1 MTPDAKDLCVFAVK
15 RGDMKNRLDINYNLP
30 QYTMLEEKLY
40 QTFGEN
46 LKRISDIADVICGPF
61 GSAIK
66 NTDYQDSGIP
76 LVRITNINKDG
87 YMNYD
92 DLIYISEKLGDSLS
106 KTQVSNGDIVVSQ
119 RGSLGQCAIVD
130 DSFPKMNIS
139 ANIIAI
145 KNINGVSVSFLHDYF
160 LSTVGQTLL
169 ERSVSG
175 QVQSKITTQDI
186 ADLLIPV
193 NTDET
198 KLTDLLDS
206 AYKSYK
212 RKLQQADKLQRKN
225 PTYLIERLGLTSDYS
240 ETQKLT
246 YATTAGSI
254 EGRIDADY
262 YSPKF
267 SHFRSQIEALPYDD
281 PVLPDFGEIKLNY
294 RSKYYSVITGTGHTA
309 PIFSALQF
317 LEKISESAC
326 MDAYTDSLL
335 CYSDYCIDFLK
346 AKNTPINEDFSL
358 HPQFESPTFDYYEN
372 VKDFMT
378 EEKWTGLGTPLLSML
393 AAESNEIVRSHFF
406 SYNDHYYPLFNPSL
420 VIDYQTKILLTR
432 PDRELHSIVISSLA
446 DKLASIYDS
455 HDIKTDYTIRK
466 PLLLDN
472 KQPLLDNKKSF
483 AYLEDSNLI
492 VFLDCGNEHRI
503 EEEISAI
510 YKAHTEDGLSIV
522 DLEARIPGKGYKAY
536 HVDKECKLSII
547 CFDEHINVDQ
557 PRIVLRGR
565 EEKRIYT
572 AIDLMYMLMFSSEV
586 SQIAEFDSDEK
597 NSESQVLSWGGAS
610 DYFTVFLSE
619 KGFISKGAIEY
630 SNVYSEVD
638 TSAAHIFSHYLELG
652 GVFPFHLSS
661 TIFADPE
668 CWNVICDDNSVY
680 QFTRKVK
687 ALPGG
692 ALFKYDNGCSVFL
705 SYNFFSILKESNITQ
720 SRLSLDM
727 FRAVTEKFFI
737 EYHQDLSAIPPLANT
752 LVQFCCHSLSN
763 QNPEHYVC
771 CQKAKVSSNKLVV
784 DFEVNS
790 SKIASDIAEAIDR
803 SVEYS
808 VIGELLQPLVCL
820 SKDSYSELFEKME
833 LTSGQKKTL
842 GTTAVRID
850 YYFNPDTYEIKETD
864 VSELSI
870 RKQIAKICAAAGVL
884 PGTYERRDATE
895 IVRKIQESVVSH
907 LEQAIRTLER
917 DRLHILL
924 LSALATEQLSV
935 NLNRTGATLTEDI
948 EEGERIKSLEKS
960 TQLSE
965 KAKMRKSALLYLI
978 ETNLYLV
985 NERKEE
991 AIDSSKLSEL
1001 LSFAKWIIYLQNSSD
1016 LCFHTD
1022 SDTKLIVEDDYRIDV
1037 ELGENYSQTFEK
1049 ESQRRIIAE
1058 PFNLRGDNTDR
1069 DFFEKVANAFYEDL
1083 GVHFKVLE
1091 SVLHHLSDSSFS
1103 HDNVEFDEI
1112 APNVI
1117 KAKATDVLN
1126 DYLSFVVENVPVE
1139 DVKSAYDFLTIVPGQ
1154 LKTIC
1159 DTTHPILPIWER
1171 EKRNH
1176 CFAVRPI
1183 YMSNNDYI
1191 YSPIIMEEVRKRWI
1205 EGFLQFYPPF
1215 EIGLER
1221 TCTALYA
1228 WKNSY
1233 EHLFSSEVEV
1243 LLKESG
1249 CEYAKHDV
1257 DLRREDRRGNHPTI
1271 DVLGDYD
1278 VIGLNTTQKRIFI
1291 IECKVLQPIGSVFE
1305 HSNQQKRFF
1314 TKEKFDEKFQKRI
1327 DYFSKVAMSFFANHG
1342 YDTEG
1347 FTINPYMVVNKVFSS
1362 YYKHVQFPIVTFDEL
1377 KREIQ
1382 L

>member
-1 MTPDAKDLCVFAVK
+1 
-15 RGDMKNRLDINYNLP
+15 
-30 QYTMLEEKLY
+30 
-40 QTFGEN
+40 
-46 LKRISDIADVICGPF
+46 
-61 GSAIK
+61 
-66 NTDYQDSGIP
+66 
-76 LVRITNINKDG
+76 
-87 YMNYD
+87 
-92 DLIYISEKLGDSLS
+92 
-106 KTQVSNGDIVVSQ
+106 
-119 RGSLGQCAIVD
+119 
-130 DSFPKMNIS
+130 
-139 ANIIAI
+139 
-145 KNINGVSVSFLHDYF
+145 
-160 LSTVGQTLL
+160 
-169 ERSVSG
+169 
-175 QVQSKITTQDI
+175 
-186 ADLLIPV
+186 
-193 NTDET
+193 
-198 KLTDLLDS
+198 
-206 AYKSYK
+206 
-212 RKLQQADKLQRKN
+212 
-225 PTYLIERLGLTSDYS
+225 
-240 ETQKLT
+240 
-246 YATTAGSI
+246 
-254 EGRIDADY
+254 
-262 YSPKF
+262 
-267 SHFRSQIEALPYDD
+267 
-281 PVLPDFGEIKLNY
+281 
-294 RSKYYSVITGTGHTA
+294 
-309 PIFSALQF
+309 
-317 LEKISESAC
+317 
-326 MDAYTDSLL
+326 
-335 CYSDYCIDFLK
+335 
-346 AKNTPINEDFSL
+346 
-358 HPQFESPTFDYYEN
+358 
-372 VKDFMT
+372 
-378 EEKWTGLGTPLLSML
+378 
-393 AAESNEIVRSHFF
+393 
-406 SYNDHYYPLFNPSL
+406 
-420 VIDYQTKILLTR
+420 
-432 PDRELHSIVISSLA
+432 
-446 DKLASIYDS
+446 
-455 HDIKTDYTIRK
+455 
-466 PLLLDN
+466 
-472 KQPLLDNKKSF
+472 
-483 AYLEDSNLI
+483 
-492 VFLDCGNEHRI
+492 
-503 EEEISAI
+503 
-510 YKAHTEDGLSIV
+510 
-522 DLEARIPGKGYKAY
+522 
-536 HVDKECKLSII
+536 
-547 CFDEHINVDQ
+547 
-557 PRIVLRGR
+557 
-565 EEKRIYT
+565 
-572 AIDLMYMLMFSSEV
+572 
-586 SQIAEFDSDEK
+586 
-597 NSESQVLSWGGAS
+597 
-610 DYFTVFLSE
+610 
-619 KGFISKGAIEY
+619 
-630 SNVYSEVD
+630 
-638 TSAAHIFSHYLELG
+638 
-652 GVFPFHLSS
+652 
-661 TIFADPE
+661 
-668 CWNVICDDNSVY
+668 
-680 QFTRKVK
+680 
-687 ALPGG
+687 
-692 ALFKYDNGCSVFL
+692 
-705 SYNFFSILKESNITQ
+705 
-720 SRLSLDM
+720 M

-978 ETNLYLV
+978 ETNLYLA

-1228 WKNSY
+1228 WKNNY

>member
-1 MTPDAKDLCVFAVK
+1 MIQLSGIFSESLGGTCTIRGYAKYNEIVELSYPHPGYQRPAEDEHVAEISSFITSGSNSFSPEVVLAYTAKYNYYAQGASSEVDALADIRSGKGFTSNVDGIAFKKEKAAGNGFLYTLSIPDKKYDRIEDKPFRRVD
-15 RGDMKNRLDINYNLP
+15 GNHRLLAI
-30 QYTMLEEKLY
+30 EKL
-40 QTFGEN
+40 
-46 LKRISDIADVICGPF
+46 IAEGQMRSNYLIPF
-61 GSAIK
+61 CIIVFPDNVSMKDEKI
-66 NTDYQDSGIP
+66 IFH
-76 LVRITNINKDG
+76 NINSKAVPIRSERLLEGIIVDSKD
-87 YMNYD
+87 
-92 DLIYISEKLGDSLS
+92 ELS
-106 KTQVSNGDIVVSQ
+106 FSDKE
-119 RGSLGQCAIVD
+119 LD
-130 DSFPKMNIS
+130 DSFGHEYLLARKVLKNKPLAIRKLKAIPWIRSDLITALIDIIESIQKRFGNIQT
-139 ANIIAI
+139 AEHEEAFGIALSNALNDA
-145 KNINGVSVSFLHDYF
+145 KLGENG
-160 LSTVGQTLL
+160 TLL
-169 ERSVSG
+169 ISSG
-175 QVQSKITTQDI
+175 LLFLLVALYYNIEISSPSADAVQ
-186 ADLLIPV
+186 
-193 NTDET
+193 
-198 KLTDLLDS
+198 
-206 AYKSYK
+206 YK
-212 RKLQQADKLQRKN
+212 
-225 PTYLIERLGLTSDYS
+225 
-240 ETQKLT
+240 
-246 YATTAGSI
+246 
-254 EGRIDADY
+254 
-262 YSPKF
+262 
-267 SHFRSQIEALPYDD
+267 
-281 PVLPDFGEIKLNY
+281 
-294 RSKYYSVITGTGHTA
+294 
-309 PIFSALQF
+309 
-317 LEKISESAC
+317 
-326 MDAYTDSLL
+326 DAYTDSLL

-1159 DTTHPILPIWER
+1159 DTTR
-1171 EKRNH
+1171 
-1176 CFAVRPI
+1176 
-1183 YMSNNDYI
+1183 
-1191 YSPIIMEEVRKRWI
+1191 
-1205 EGFLQFYPPF
+1205 
-1215 EIGLER
+1215 
-1221 TCTALYA
+1221 
-1228 WKNSY
+1228 
-1233 EHLFSSEVEV
+1233 
-1243 LLKESG
+1243 
-1249 CEYAKHDV
+1249 
-1257 DLRREDRRGNHPTI
+1257 
-1271 DVLGDYD
+1271 
-1278 VIGLNTTQKRIFI
+1278 
-1291 IECKVLQPIGSVFE
+1291 
-1305 HSNQQKRFF
+1305 
-1314 TKEKFDEKFQKRI
+1314 
-1327 DYFSKVAMSFFANHG
+1327 
-1342 YDTEG
+1342 
-1347 FTINPYMVVNKVFSS
+1347 
-1362 YYKHVQFPIVTFDEL
+1362 
-1377 KREIQ
+1377 
-1382 L
+1382 

>member
-1 MTPDAKDLCVFAVK
+1 MTPDANDLCVFAVK
-15 RGDMKNRLDINYNLP
+15 RGYIESKEIYCNPLYPTYLSLVEKYQHSPYANGILNNHVAVNPKTDCSLLSDSSEVSFVPMANVQEKTNVVSYDMVAYETVKKGFTVFQRGDLIWAKITPCMQNGKSCIVDKMPTEI
-30 QYTMLEEKLY
+30 
-40 QTFGEN
+40 G
-46 LKRISDIADVICGPF
+46 F
-61 GSAIK
+61 GSTEFHVIRKRNENVYMPFIWAILSSDDVLK
-66 NTDYQDSGIP
+66 AAQATFSGSAGQQRVSASFIENFPAVLPDYPVQVR
-76 LVRITNINKDG
+76 LVAELED
-87 YMNYD
+87 
-92 DLIYISEKLGDSLS
+92 KL
-106 KTQVSNGDIVVSQ
+106 N
-119 RGSLGQCAIVD
+119 
-130 DSFPKMNIS
+130 
-139 ANIIAI
+139 
-145 KNINGVSVSFLHDYF
+145 
-160 LSTVGQTLL
+160 LL
-169 ERSVSG
+169 
-175 QVQSKITTQDI
+175 
-186 ADLLIPV
+186 
-193 NTDET
+193 N
-198 KLTDLLDS
+198 
-206 AYKSYK
+206 
-212 RKLQQADKLQRKN
+212 DKLQRAYELLHKT
-225 PTYLIERLGLTSDYS
+225 PMYLIDRLGLTFDFSA
-240 ETQKLT
+240 TQKIT
-246 YATTAGSI
+246 YATTVANI

-267 SHFRSQIEALPYDD
+267 SHFRSQIEALPYRTVSVDD
-281 PVLPDFGEIKLNY
+281 I
-294 RSKYYSVITGTGHTA
+294 S
-309 PIFSALQF
+309 
-317 LEKISESAC
+317 EKIVSGFAAGKQDQADNLPEDQRVPHLRPFSITPEGELSFETKKYVPKSRLKSE
-326 MDAYTDSLL
+326 
-335 CYSDYCIDFLK
+335 DYCK
-346 AKNTPINEDFSL
+346 KNEVIFNNTN
-358 HPQFESPTFDYYEN
+358 SPDLVGKTTVFDSD
-372 VKDFMT
+372 V
-378 EEKWTGLGTPLLSML
+378 LC
-393 AAESNEIVRSHFF
+393 AASN
-406 SYNDHYYPLFNPSL
+406 
-420 VIDYQTKILLTR
+420 
-432 PDRELHSIVISSLA
+432 
-446 DKLASIYDS
+446 
-455 HDIKTDYTIRK
+455 
-466 PLLLDN
+466 
-472 KQPLLDNKKSF
+472 
-483 AYLEDSNLI
+483 
-492 VFLDCGNEHRI
+492 
-503 EEEISAI
+503 
-510 YKAHTEDGLSIV
+510 
-522 DLEARIPGKGYKAY
+522 
-536 HVDKECKLSII
+536 
-547 CFDEHINVDQ
+547 HINVDQ

-1228 WKNSY
+1228 WKNNY